1 MSKLKDKE
9 NELNA
14 LSLNVEA
21 FQADYLTEIDANPK
35 YSLDVD
41 PEDKYGMSEIQKV
54 FVKNYCEYK
63 SIVAAAEFSNIDIDT
78 ARDFFISYSSQQE
91 IKRINLAMYQR
102 QFASRLLSLDEIGGY
117 LSSLITDNN
126 VAFADRLKT
135 TEKLK
140 VVQMLID
147 LNKFKL
153 ESLQNPRLIMQQDI
167 DAQLKSLS
175 VETIRQL
182 LDQDFKM
189 QNEDYTQIA
198 PDAITPEESAYLS
211 TLSSS
216 ELLQLIEST
225 NNKEETDDVQSTD

>member
-54 FVKNYCEYK
+54 FIKNYCEYK

-117 LSSLITDNN
+117 LSSLITDSN

-189 QNEDYTQIA
+189 QSEDYTQIV